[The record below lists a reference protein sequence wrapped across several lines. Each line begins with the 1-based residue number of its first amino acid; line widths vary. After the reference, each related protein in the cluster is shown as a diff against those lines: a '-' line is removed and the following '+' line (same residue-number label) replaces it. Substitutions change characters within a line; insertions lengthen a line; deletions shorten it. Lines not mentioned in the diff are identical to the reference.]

1 MTTRSRR
8 SRSLPKIYASARP
21 ARRRAAEHERRKMNV
36 FDYLKMNADR
46 PNHWES
52 EPLSGKDVREIL
64 NELERMRARVAEL
77 EALLQRV
84 LKADAR
90 PYTAYNPFTE
100 LAHSIRASLAKG
112 EEGK

>member
-1 MTTRSRR
+1 
-8 SRSLPKIYASARP
+8 
-21 ARRRAAEHERRKMNV
+21 MNV

-77 EALLQRV
+77 EAV
-84 LKADAR
+84 LRWYAGHLR
-90 PYTAYNPFTE
+90 PEDRINDNGE
-100 LAHSIRASLAKG
+100 RAIAALKS
-112 EEGK
+112 